1 MLLISIDFNLT
12 LILSANNEKLVDAT
26 FSMLQLEIPDYL
38 EDLEKTIKATDRDK
52 LSSIMHKLQGITCYI
67 GLPRLKKLLTDYE
80 ILKLGDID
88 DLIDISNQIKDELNR
103 IDEVIE
109 LDKQTTESD

>member
-1 MLLISIDFNLT
+1 
-12 LILSANNEKLVDAT
+12 
-26 FSMLQLEIPDYL
+26 
-38 EDLEKTIKATDRDK
+38 
-52 LSSIMHKLQGITCYI
+52 
-67 GLPRLKKLLTDYE
+67 LKKLLTDYE